1 MQVSIIII
9 NYHTIDLVEK
19 TIKSVIEN
27 TKHIDYEFIIVD
39 NNSGDDLSRL
49 EKLDLGLI
57 RIFYLNENLGF
68 GRANN
73 FGASYATGKYL
84 FFLNPD
90 TLLRNNAIYYLVD
103 ALEQNM
109 EYGIVGG
116 NLFTIDGHPNLSY
129 GPVLPSIT
137 DDLYGTTKNI
147 FYKYYLKKNY
157 FFNSTGK
164 HKEVAYITGADMM
177 METELFYKVGGF
189 DKRFFMYC
197 EDADLSARM
206 KDLGY
211 KIVSVPSAEIIH
223 LEGES
228 VDFKEYRY
236 KLTYEGRMEYFT
248 IHHSRIYTLLANF
261 LRFIYMLISCILY
274 LGHLGKIKNQL
285 KKVQV
290 FLRVCF

>member
-1 MQVSIIII
+1 MQVSIIIV
-9 NYHTIDLVEK
+9 NYHTVSLVEK
-19 TIKSVIEN
+19 TIKSVVDK
-27 TKHIDYEFIIVD
+27 TKHVEYEIIIVD
-39 NNSGDDLSRL
+39 NNSGDDFSQL
-49 EKLDLGLI
+49 ELLNRCSI
-57 RIFYLNENLGF
+57 RIFHLSENLGF
-68 GRANN
+68 GGANN
-73 FGASYATGKYL
+73 YGAKYAKGKYL

-103 ALEQNM
+103 ALEQNI

-129 GPVLPSIT
+129 GLVLPSIT

-157 FFNSTGK
+157 FFKSTGK
-164 HKEVAYITGADMM
+164 YKDVAYITGADLML
-177 METELFYKVGGF
+177 EAEKFCKIGGF

-197 EDADLSARM
+197 EDADLSARV
-206 KDLGY
+206 KELGY

-236 KLTYEGRMEYFT
+236 KLTYEGRKVYFK
-248 IHHSRIYTLLANF
+248 IHHSCIYILFANF
-261 LRFIYMLISCILY
+261 LRVIYMLISCILC
-274 LGHLGKIKNQL
+274 LGHIEKVKLQL
-285 KKVQV
+285 KKAQI
-290 FLRVCF
+290 FLRVNF